1 MIYNKILAYA
11 FFMVGIISIIAS
23 KIYERNRKPFTAL
36 KLNKAFC
43 ACIIL
48 SSYYF
53 SLI

>member
-23 KIYERNRKPFTAL
+23 KIYERKRKPFTAL
-36 KLNKAFC
+36 KYS
-43 ACIIL
+43 IL
-48 SSYYF
+48 GMYDTFGLLF